1 MGELMFRLENPL
13 DFLRGFYNSPARKQD
28 APYVIPTSGE
38 VADALLPLI
47 RDLQREVLDTA
58 LASLDTQVKQCD
70 PGDPYDPY
78 YRGLSLSV
86 NILRGEYA
94 KYR

>member
-1 MGELMFRLENPL
+1 MGELMFRLTTPL
-13 DFLRGFYNSPARKQD
+13 DFLRGFYNSGPKQNTV
-28 APYVIPTSGE
+28 YVVPTSGE

-47 RDLQREVLDTA
+47 RNLQCEVLDAA